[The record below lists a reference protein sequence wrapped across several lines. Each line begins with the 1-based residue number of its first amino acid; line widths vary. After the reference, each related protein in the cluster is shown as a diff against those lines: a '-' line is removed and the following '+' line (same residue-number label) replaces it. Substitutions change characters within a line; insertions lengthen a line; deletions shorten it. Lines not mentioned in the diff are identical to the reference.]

1 MFAALF
7 ASLMEFVLFVFAVVV
22 VYQIFLSDWIAA
34 KRMQWKEAR
43 EKGNSIDKIA
53 QIKLVSDDAKGIEKF
68 VTNNAQY
75 LSDQMVKKL
84 VARIENI
91 KVDGVISADEIL
103 KTRIAELQ
111 PEEDEEEI
119 TMGRRLV
126 ERGPANSI

>member
-7 ASLMEFVLFVFAVVV
+7 ASFLEFVLFVFAVVV

-34 KRMQWKEAR
+34 KRVQWKEAR
-43 EKGNSIDKIA
+43 SKGDSIDKIA
-53 QIKLVSDDAKGIEKF
+53 QVKLVSDDAKGIEKF

-84 VARIENI
+84 VARIETI

-103 KTRIAELQ
+103 KTRIAELE
-111 PEEDEEEI
+111 PEEEI
-119 TMGRRLV
+119 ESDTGGRLV
-126 ERGPANSI
+126 ERGHNSI

>member
-34 KRMQWKEAR
+34 KRVQWKEAR
-43 EKGNSIDKIA
+43 NKNDSIDKIA
-53 QIKLVSDDAKGIEKF
+53 QVKLVSDDAKGIEKF

-84 VARIENI
+84 VARIESI
-91 KVDGVISADEIL
+91 RVDGVISADEIL
-103 KTRIAELQ
+103 KTRIAELE
-111 PEEDEEEI
+111 PEEEAEI
-119 TMGRRLV
+119 TD
-126 ERGPANSI
+126 ERGSTNSA

>member
-7 ASLMEFVLFVFAVVV
+7 ASFMEFVLFVFAVVV

-34 KRMQWKEAR
+34 KRVQWKEAR
-43 EKGNSIDKIA
+43 NKSDSIDKIA
-53 QIKLVSDDAKGIEKF
+53 QVKLVSDDAKGIEKF

-84 VARIENI
+84 VARIEAI
-91 KVDGVISADEIL
+91 KVDSVISADEIL

-111 PEEDEEEI
+111 PEEEEVESD
-119 TMGRRLV
+119 TGGRLV
-126 ERGPANSI
+126 ERNTTSI

>member
-53 QIKLVSDDAKGIEKF
+53 QVKLVSDDAKGIEKF

-111 PEEDEEEI
+111 PEEDEEE
-119 TMGRRLV
+119 TTTAGRLV
-126 ERGPANSI
+126 ERGSANSI

>member
-34 KRMQWKEAR
+34 KRAQWKEA
-43 EKGNSIDKIA
+43 KDKNNSIDKIA
-53 QIKLVSDDAKGIEKF
+53 QVKLVSDDAKGIEKF

-91 KVDGVISADEIL
+91 RVDGVISADEIL

-111 PEEDEEEI
+111 PEEEEE
-119 TMGRRLV
+119 T
-126 ERGPANSI
+126 EAKAQSNF

>member
-34 KRMQWKEAR
+34 KRAQWKEA
-43 EKGNSIDKIA
+43 KDKNNSIDKIA
-53 QIKLVSDDAKGIEKF
+53 QVKLVSDDAKGIEKF

-84 VARIENI
+84 VARIESI
-91 KVDGVISADEIL
+91 RVDGVISADEIL

-111 PEEDEEEI
+111 PEEEEE
-119 TMGRRLV
+119 T
-126 ERGPANSI
+126 EAKAQSNF

>member
-34 KRMQWKEAR
+34 KRAQWKESR
-43 EKGNSIDKIA
+43 EKNNSIDKIA
-53 QIKLVSDDAKGIEKF
+53 QVKLVSDDAKGIEKF

-84 VARIENI
+84 VARIESI

-103 KTRIAELQ
+103 KTRIAELE
-111 PEEDEEEI
+111 PEEE
-119 TMGRRLV
+119 V
-126 ERGPANSI
+126 ETTGARMVNQ

>member
-7 ASLMEFVLFVFAVVV
+7 ASLMEFALFVFAVVV

-34 KRMQWKEAR
+34 KRAEWKESR

-53 QIKLVSDDAKGIEKF
+53 QVKLVSDDAKGIEKF

-84 VARIENI
+84 VARIESI
-91 KVDGVISADEIL
+91 RVDSIISADEIL
-103 KTRIAELQ
+103 KTRIAELE
-111 PEEDEEEI
+111 PEEKVESD
-119 TMGRRLV
+119 TGGRLV
-126 ERGPANSI
+126 ERNSTNSI

>member
-7 ASLMEFVLFVFAVVV
+7 ASLMEFFLFVFAVVV

-34 KRMQWKEAR
+34 KRAQWKEAR
-43 EKGNSIDKIA
+43 SKSDSVDKIA
-53 QIKLVSDDAKGIEKF
+53 QVKLVSDDAKGIEKF

-84 VARIENI
+84 VARIESI
-91 KVDGVISADEIL
+91 RVDGVISADEIL

-111 PEEDEEEI
+111 PEEDEEVA
-119 TMGRRLV
+119 V
-126 ERGPANSI
+126 ERSSTNSI